1 MNIYIDIQK
10 TRSTDWKNSPCY
22 GGTYM
27 HFDSLPK
34 KGDII
39 KHLYIVPHFAKNN
52 PDLENVPKG
61 SFEVLCEPFAI
72 NSNNPFGCAHKIM
85 VCSTEL

>member
-10 TRSTDWKNSPCY
+10 TKSTDWHSAPCY
-22 GGTYM
+22 VGTYM

-39 KHLYIVPHFAKNN
+39 EHLRIDSQFAENY
-52 PDLENVPKG
+52 PDLNNVPEG
-61 SFEVLCEPFAI
+61 SFEVLCDPFEI
-72 NSNNPFGCAHKIM
+72 QPNPFNCTHKIM